1 MIEIATTNLKP
12 GMKFDA
18 PVYIDEKNILVPPG
32 IPIKA
37 KDIERLKR
45 WEIASVRTNGNEIKG
60 ESEQAAV
67 SPALLF
73 EMEPEDKQCLDVY
86 YHSLTKLK
94 EVFIDIRKQNKIT
107 HDTIDRIVNDLY
119 QHVKEHKNKMIQLV
133 LQSEKHA
140 DDLTTNSVN
149 CTIIAIVIGL
159 ILKTI
164 SHRILLLASGA
175 LLHDVGMLRIPEE
188 IVNKKEDLTEKELNL
203 IKTHPIYSY
212 QIISKE
218 LKYADEIAQIGLYHQ
233 ERWDG
238 KGYPKQLNKENIP
251 LFARIVAVAD
261 SYVAMVK
268 ERPYRGHMI
277 GYDAIK
283 TIIRDNF
290 KRFDP
295 NVVKAFLKGM
305 GIYPIGSI
313 VLLNNGAI
321 ARVNEINSNAPLRP
335 KIDIIIDEHGDK
347 LQESKSMDLL
357 RSGDLFIV
365 RAVDKKVL
373 QV

>member
-1 MIEIATTNLKP
+1 MIEIATVNLKP

-18 PVYIDEKNILVPPG
+18 PVYIDDKNILVPPG

-45 WEIASVRTNGNEIKG
+45 WEINTVRTNGSEIKD
-60 ESEQAAV
+60 ESDQTKV
-67 SPALLF
+67 SHELLF
-73 EMEPEDKQCLDVY
+73 ELEPEEKQCLDAY
-86 YHSLTKLK
+86 YQFLTKLT
-94 EVFIDIRKQNKIT
+94 EVFTDIRKQNKIS
-107 HDTIDRIVNDLY
+107 HDKIDRIVNDLY
-119 QHVKEHKNKMIQLV
+119 LHVKEHKNKMIQLV

-140 DDLTTNSVN
+140 DDLTTNSIN
-149 CTIIAIVIGL
+149 CTIISIVIGS

-164 SHRILLLASGA
+164 SHRILILATGA

-188 IVNKKEDLTEKELNL
+188 IVNKKADLTAKELNM

-212 QIISKE
+212 TIISKE
-218 LKYADEIAQIGLYHQ
+218 LKFADEIAQIGLYHQ

-283 TIIRDNF
+283 TIISDNF

-313 VLLNNGAI
+313 VLLNNGALG
-321 ARVNEINSNAPLRP
+321 RVNEINSDAPLRP
-335 KIDIIIDEHGDK
+335 KIDILIDEYGDK
-347 LQESKSMDLL
+347 LQESTKMDLL
-357 RSGDLFIV
+357 KSGDFFIV
-365 RAVDKKVL
+365 RAVDKKVV
-373 QV
+373 QM

>member
-1 MIEIATTNLKP
+1 MNEIAVNDLKA

-32 IPIKA
+32 ISVKE

-45 WEIASVRTNGNEIKG
+45 WEIMFVRTNGKQIQDDTQPEKVSPDRLIELEPDEKKCLDMYIQVLGNLSEVFNEIKT
-60 ESEQAAV
+60 QKAIAH
-67 SPALLF
+67 
-73 EMEPEDKQCLDVY
+73 DK
-86 YHSLTKLK
+86 
-94 EVFIDIRKQNKIT
+94 
-107 HDTIDRIVNDLY
+107 IDRIVNDLY
-119 QHVKEHKNKMIQLV
+119 QHVKEYKNQMIQLV
-133 LQSEKHA
+133 VQAEQHA
-140 DDLTTNSVN
+140 DDLVTNSVN
-149 CTIIAIVIGL
+149 STIISIVIGL
-159 ILKTI
+159 ILKII
-164 SHRILLLASGA
+164 SHRIIMMATGA
-175 LLHDVGMLRIPEE
+175 LLHDVGMLRIPED
-188 IVNKKEDLTEKELNL
+188 IVNKKGDLLPKELNM

-212 QIISKE
+212 TIISKE
-218 LKYADEIAQIGLYHQ
+218 LKYPNDIAQIGLYHQ

-238 KGYPKQLNKENIP
+238 NGYPKKLKKDSIP

-277 GYDAIK
+277 GYDAMK
-283 TIIRDNF
+283 NIISDNF

-321 ARVNEINSNAPLRP
+321 GRVIEINTDAPLRP
-335 KIDIIIDEHGDK
+335 RVEIIIDELGEK
-347 LQESKSMDLL
+347 IQESRKIDLL
-357 RSGDLFIV
+357 KSGDYFIV
-365 RAVDKKVL
+365 RAVDKKTL

>member
-1 MIEIATTNLKP
+1 MR
-12 GMKFDA
+12 FDA

-32 IPIKA
+32 IPIKE

-45 WEIASVRTNGNEIKG
+45 WEIGSVHTNGKQITEME
-60 ESEQAAV
+60 ESAPEKA
-67 SPALLF
+67 STDMLF
-73 EMEPEDKQCLDVY
+73 ELEPEEKKCFDIYIQA
-86 YHSLTKLK
+86 LTQLT
-94 EVFIDIRKQNKIT
+94 EVFTDIRKQTKIT
-107 HDTIDRIVNDLY
+107 HDKIDRIVNDLF
-119 QHVKEHKNKMIQLV
+119 QHVKEYKNQMIQLV
-133 LQSEKHA
+133 LQADKHA
-140 DDLTTNSVN
+140 DDLITNSVN
-149 CTIIAIVIGL
+149 CTIISIVIGF
-159 ILKTI
+159 ILKII
-164 SHRILLLASGA
+164 SHKVLLLATGA

-188 IVNKKEDLTEKELNL
+188 IVNKKDDLLPKELNM

-212 QIISKE
+212 TIISKE
-218 LKYADEIAQIGLYHQ
+218 LKYTDEIAQIGLYHQ

-238 KGYPKQLNKENIP
+238 HGYPKQLKKDTIP

-268 ERPYRGHMI
+268 GRPYRSHMI

-283 TIIRDNF
+283 TIISDNF

-321 ARVNEINSNAPLRP
+321 GRVVEINGEAPLRP
-335 KIDIIIDEHGDK
+335 KLEIIIDETGEK
-347 LQESKSMDLL
+347 LQESRKFDLL
-357 RSGDLFIV
+357 KRGDNFIV
-365 RAVDKKVL
+365 RAIDKKTL

>member
-1 MIEIATTNLKP
+1 MIEIATVNLKP

-18 PVYIDEKNILVPPG
+18 PVYIDDKNILVPPG

-45 WEIASVRTNGNEIKG
+45 WEINTVRTNGSEIKD
-60 ESEQAAV
+60 ESDQTKV
-67 SPALLF
+67 SHELLF
-73 EMEPEDKQCLDVY
+73 ELEPEEKQCLDAY
-86 YHSLTKLK
+86 YQFLTKLT
-94 EVFIDIRKQNKIT
+94 EVFTDIRKQNKIS
-107 HDTIDRIVNDLY
+107 HDKIDRIVNDLY
-119 QHVKEHKNKMIQLV
+119 LHVKEHKNKMIQLV

-140 DDLTTNSVN
+140 DDLTTNSIN
-149 CTIIAIVIGL
+149 CTIISIVIGL

-164 SHRILLLASGA
+164 SHRILILATGA

-188 IVNKKEDLTEKELNL
+188 IVNKKADLTAKELNM

-212 QIISKE
+212 TIISKE
-218 LKYADEIAQIGLYHQ
+218 LKFADEIAQIGLYHQ

-283 TIIRDNF
+283 TIISDNF

-313 VLLNNGAI
+313 VLLNNGALG
-321 ARVNEINSNAPLRP
+321 RVNEINSDAPLRP
-335 KIDIIIDEHGDK
+335 KIDILIDEYGDK
-347 LQESKSMDLL
+347 LQESTKMDLL
-357 RSGDLFIV
+357 KSGDFFIV
-365 RAVDKKVL
+365 RAVDKKVV
-373 QV
+373 QM

>member
-1 MIEIATTNLKP
+1 MIEIATVNLKP

-18 PVYIDEKNILVPPG
+18 PVYIDDKNILVPPG

-45 WEIASVRTNGNEIKG
+45 WEINTVRTNGSEIKD
-60 ESEQAAV
+60 ESDQTKV
-67 SPALLF
+67 SHELLF
-73 EMEPEDKQCLDVY
+73 ELEPEEKQCLDAY
-86 YHSLTKLK
+86 YQFLTKLT
-94 EVFIDIRKQNKIT
+94 EVFTDIRKQNKIS
-107 HDTIDRIVNDLY
+107 HDKIDRIVNDLY
-119 QHVKEHKNKMIQLV
+119 LHVKEHKNKMIQLV

-140 DDLTTNSVN
+140 DDLTTNSIN
-149 CTIIAIVIGL
+149 CTIISIVIGL

-164 SHRILLLASGA
+164 SHRILILATGA

-188 IVNKKEDLTEKELNL
+188 IVNKKADLTAKELNM

-212 QIISKE
+212 TIISKE
-218 LKYADEIAQIGLYHQ
+218 LKFADEIAQIGLYHQ

-283 TIIRDNF
+283 TIISDNF

-321 ARVNEINSNAPLRP
+321 GRVNEINSDAPLRP
-335 KIDIIIDEHGDK
+335 KIDILIDEHGDK
-347 LQESKSMDLL
+347 LQESTKMDLL
-357 RSGDLFIV
+357 KSGDFFIV
-365 RAVDKKVL
+365 RAVDKKVV
-373 QV
+373 QM